1 MGTRVVPTALTLA
14 LWGVVFCFFEGKVG
28 VVFFIFEIFSDE
40 QAISLDT
47 ENNEV
52 YSEFIL

>member
-1 MGTRVVPTALTLA
+1 MGTRVVPTVLTLA
-14 LWGVVFCFFEGKVG
+14 LWGVVFCSFGGKVG